1 MSLNRTITTT
11 IMLAVSLGLSGV
23 HALSAQTT
31 ETTNTTNTAKNLF
44 ELTPQVDPVTT
55 ENVAINQSGLIDLD
69 LRDQDITQVLNLLSL
84 QSQRNIIPSPGVNGR
99 ISGRVYGADLY
110 EVLEGLLK
118 PYGLAYREDGNFI
131 HVYTVAELKA
141 TEQANSKLVSRI
153 VRLDYITADEAQTF
167 VKPLLSSA
175 GQISINAKAE
185 TGFEAQESDG
195 GANGYAHSETLIVRD
210 NKTNVEEIIKVLTE
224 LDKRPEQVL
233 IESTILR
240 ANLTEDNQFGVDI
253 TAVADMTLQEA
264 TNPLSV
270 INDMVTK
277 NITGSATAVQTSFGN
292 AGNIAT
298 TGGTQVGFIRDGIA
312 AFIHALDSVVD
323 TTIVA
328 NPKLL
333 VLNRQRAE
341 VRDTLAQAVLITKTV
356 DTTTSTSVETVDSGT
371 KLRIRPFI
379 SSDNFIRMEL
389 KPEISSGKRVD
400 LGETQGIDKDE
411 QSMITNVIVRNGNT
425 VVLGG
430 LIREEN
436 VVSRKQTPF
445 LGDLPVVGAAFR
457 DQADAVTRTETIFM
471 ITPTIVRDDSMY
483 AEGEKMQDNIRTA
496 QFGSRQGLLP
506 FSRTKMVTDHMRNA
520 MKHHQNGNDHQALLC
535 IEMALRLDP
544 AYHHARALKATIL
557 NKLDKPQDSFFL
569 DDFSKQIIQKELGDT
584 PKVIDVTSEDESVTR
599 PVKAVNQTASVP
611 VNETH

>member
-1 MSLNRTITTT
+1 MMSLNRIITTS
-11 IMLAVSLGLSGV
+11 MLLAVTLGLWG
-23 HALSAQTT
+23 LKPIWAQTT
-31 ETTNTTNTAKNLF
+31 ENTAKNLF

-55 ENVAINQSGLIDLD
+55 ENVALNQNGLIDLD

-84 QSQRNIIPSPGVNGR
+84 QSQRNIIPSPGVTGT

-110 EVLEGLLK
+110 EVLDGLLK
-118 PYGLAYREDGNFI
+118 PYGLAYRENGNFI
-131 HVYTVAELKA
+131 HVYTAAELKA
-141 TEQANSKLVSRI
+141 TEQANSKLVSCI

-167 VKPLLSSA
+167 VKPLLSPT
-175 GQISINAKAE
+175 GQISINAKADS
-185 TGFEAQESDG
+185 GFEAQESDG
-195 GANGYAHSETLIVRD
+195 GANGYAHSETLIIRD
-210 NKTNVEEIIKVLTE
+210 SKANAQEIIKVLTE

-253 TAVADMTLQEA
+253 TAVADMTLAEA

-270 INDMVTK
+270 INDMVSQT
-277 NITGSATAVQTSFGN
+277 ITGSATAVQTSFGN
-292 AGNIAT
+292 SADIAT
-298 TGGTQVGFIRDGIA
+298 TGGTQVGFIRDGVA

-323 TTIVA
+323 TTVVA

-341 VRDTLAQAVLITKTV
+341 VRDTLAQAVLITKTI

-389 KPEISSGKRVD
+389 KPEISSGKRVN

-436 VVSRKQTPF
+436 VVSRQQTPF

-457 DQADAVTRTETIFM
+457 DQTDKVTRTETIFL
-471 ITPTIVRDDSMY
+471 ITPTIVRDDSLY
-483 AEGEKMQDNIRTA
+483 VEGEKMKDNIRSA

-506 FSRTKMVTDHMRNA
+506 FSRTKMVSDHMRNA
-520 MKHHQNGNDHQALLC
+520 MNHHQNGNDRHALLC

-544 AYHHARALKATIL
+544 AFHQARALKAKIL
-557 NKLDKPQDSFFL
+557 GKLDQPQQRFFL
-569 DDFSKQIIQKELGDT
+569 DDYSKKVISKELMGT
-584 PKVIDVTSEDESVTR
+584 QKVIDITPQEKNEAKT
-599 PVKAVNQTASVP
+599 VKAVNQTAAVP
-611 VNETH
+611 VDGSH

>member
-1 MSLNRTITTT
+1 MKMSLNRTYSTVV
-11 IMLAVSLGLSGV
+11 LLSAWLGLAGMQTS
-23 HALSAQTT
+23 LAQ
-31 ETTNTTNTAKNLF
+31 NTAKNLF
-44 ELTPQVDPVTT
+44 EMSPQTEAQPASVDTVS
-55 ENVAINQSGLIDLD
+55 VDQAGLIDLD
-69 LRDQDITQVLNLLSL
+69 LRDQDIRQVLNLLSL
-84 QSQRNIIPSPGVNGR
+84 QSQRNIIASPDVSGT

-110 EVLEGLLK
+110 EVLDGLLK
-118 PYGLAYREDGNFI
+118 PYKLDYRESGNFI
-131 HVYTVAELKA
+131 HIFTMDELKA
-141 TEQANSKLVSRI
+141 TNEANLKPVTRVIRLNYIAAENAQEIIKPVLSAAGSISYNKL
-153 VRLDYITADEAQTF
+153 AD
-167 VKPLLSSA
+167 
-175 GQISINAKAE
+175 

-195 GANGYAHSETLIVRD
+195 GANGFAHYETLVIRD
-210 NKTNVEEIIKVLTE
+210 AKPNVEEAIAILTE

-240 ANLTEDNQFGVDI
+240 ANLTENNQFGVDI
-253 TAVADMTLQEA
+253 TAVADMTLAEA
-264 TNPLSV
+264 TTPISV
-270 INDMVTK
+270 INDLVSQ

-292 AGNIAT
+292 SGNIAT
-298 TGGTQVGFIRDGIA
+298 TGGTQVGIIRDGIA

-323 TTIVA
+323 TTVVA

-436 VVSRKQTPF
+436 VVSRQQTPV
-445 LGDLPVVGAAFR
+445 LGDIPVLCAAFR
-457 DQADAVTRTETIFM
+457 DQADTVTRTETIFL
-471 ITPTIVRDDSMY
+471 ITPTIVRDDSLY
-483 AEGEKMQDNIRTA
+483 AEGEQMKDNIRTA

-506 FSRTKMVTDHMRNA
+506 FSRSKMVADHMRNA
-520 MKHHQNGNDHQALLC
+520 LQHHQNGNDRQALMC

-544 AYHHARALKATIL
+544 NFNQARALKASIL
-557 NKLDKPQDSFFL
+557 NKLDKPQQRFFL
-569 DDFSKQIIQKELGDT
+569 DDYSKELINKELT
-584 PKVIDVTSEDESVTR
+584 PVEKVMDVTPQEEEEAK
-599 PVKAVNQTASVP
+599 PIKARNQTAAVP
-611 VNETH
+611 VDGSH